1 MGISYTE
8 AVRLV
13 EREAEGHK
21 LSQTQTCSLFNA
33 CDRVAGKTIY
43 SPISTPQYDTSAM
56 DGFALSSM
64 ATETATAESPVTFE
78 VIATTTAGDRPHSPD
93 DDLRD
98 GIPPCVEI
106 MTGAPFPLG
115 RDADMFDCCVP
126 VEDVVL
132 SENKFS
138 NRRYISVS
146 KPARPRQHRRLAG
159 GDFRKR
165 DLIIKA
171 GETIQSQYIMAMA
184 SVGVIEVQV
193 VRRPRVA
200 VFSTGCEVVS
210 QDNDRSHPFMIN
222 DANGPYLTSML
233 RGWGV
238 DVDFRGV
245 VRDDREAMEEAIVA
259 ALEEKYNMIITSGAV
274 SAGRC
279 DIIPSLVKRIGGR
292 TVFHKVAVKPG
303 HPILFSMLPRGAG
316 ESAFFG
322 LPGNPVAAAAC
333 LRFFVHRYL
342 RTLQGQT
349 EEEPRRASLRLS
361 RPGEE
366 HLSQCDAT
374 KRQVLAFRPEP
385 DIFRPAILSK
395 CGQEVWIIDDHSPG
409 KTRPFL
415 QANSWVLIPSGVS
428 EVQQGS
434 RVTVFPC

>member
-8 AVRLV
+8 AVKLV
-13 EREAEGHK
+13 ERKAEGQK
-21 LSQTQTCSLFNA
+21 LCQTESCSLFDA
-33 CDRVAGKTIY
+33 CDRVVAKTIY
-43 SPISTPQYDTSAM
+43 SSISTPQYDTSAM
-56 DGFALSSM
+56 DGFALSSR
-64 ATETATAESPVTFE
+64 ATETATPKSPVTFE
-78 VIATTTAGDRPHSPD
+78 LIATTTAGDRPHSPD

-115 RDADMFDCCVP
+115 RDADMFDCTVP
-126 VEDVVL
+126 VEDVVV

-138 NRRYISVS
+138 SRRYITVS

-159 GDFRKR
+159 GDFRKG
-165 DLIIKA
+165 DLMLEA
-171 GETIQSQYIMAMA
+171 GMTIQPQHIMAMA
-184 SVGVIEVQV
+184 SVGLKEVQV

-200 VFSTGCEVVS
+200 VFSTGCEVRS
-210 QDNDRSHPFMIN
+210 QDNDRSHPFMIS
-222 DANGPYLTSML
+222 DANGPYLTSIL
-233 RGWGV
+233 RKWGV

-245 VRDDREAMEEAIVA
+245 VRDDRETMEEAILS
-259 ALEEKYNMIITSGAV
+259 ALQEQYDVIITSGAV

-279 DIIPSLVKRIGGR
+279 DIIPSLIKRIRGR

-303 HPILFSMLPRGAG
+303 HPILFSLLPRGGG

-333 LRFFVHRYL
+333 LRFFTLRYL
-342 RTLQGQT
+342 RILQGQAD
-349 EEEPRRASLRLS
+349 EEPRRASLRLS
-361 RPGEE
+361 RPDEE
-366 HLSQCDAT
+366 HLSPCDAT
-374 KRQVLAFRPEP
+374 KSRVLEFKLES
-385 DIFRPAILSK
+385 DFFRPAILSK

-415 QANSWVLIPSGVS
+415 QGNSWVHIPRGVS

-434 RVTVFPC
+434 QVTVFFF

>member
-1 MGISYTE
+1 MGLSYTE

-13 EREAEGHK
+13 EGEAEGQK
-21 LSQTQTCSLFNA
+21 LCQTETLAQT
-33 CDRVAGKTIY
+33 IH

-56 DGFALSSM
+56 DGFALGSI
-64 ATETATAESPVTFE
+64 ATETATPESPVTFE
-78 VIATTTAGDRPHSPD
+78 VVATTTAGDRPHSPD
-93 DDLRD
+93 NDLRD

-115 RDADMFDCCVP
+115 RDADIFDCTVP
-126 VEDVVL
+126 VEDVVVT
-132 SENKFS
+132 ENKFS
-138 NRRYISVS
+138 SRRYISVS
-146 KPARPRQHRRLAG
+146 KAARPRQHRRLAG
-159 GDFRKR
+159 GDFRKA
-165 DLIIKA
+165 DLIVEA
-171 GETIQSQYIMAMA
+171 GGSIQPQHIMAMA
-184 SVGVIEVQV
+184 SVGFIGAQV

-233 RGWGV
+233 GKWGV

-245 VRDDREAMEEAIVA
+245 VRDDREAMEGAILS
-259 ALEEKYNMIITSGAV
+259 ALEEQYDVIITSGAV

-279 DIIPSLVKRIGGR
+279 DIIPSLIKRIGGR

-303 HPILFSMLPRGAG
+303 HPILFSMLPRGTG

-333 LRFFVHRYL
+333 LRFFTLRYL
-342 RTLQGQT
+342 RSLQGQT
-349 EEEPRRASLRLS
+349 EQEPRRASLRLS
-361 RPGEE
+361 PPDEE
-366 HLSQCDAT
+366 HLSPCDAT
-374 KRQVLAFRPEP
+374 KSQVLEFKPEP
-385 DIFRPAILSK
+385 DIFRPAVLSK

-415 QANSWVLIPSGVS
+415 QGNSWVHIPSGVS

-434 RVTVFPC
+434 QVTVLPFS